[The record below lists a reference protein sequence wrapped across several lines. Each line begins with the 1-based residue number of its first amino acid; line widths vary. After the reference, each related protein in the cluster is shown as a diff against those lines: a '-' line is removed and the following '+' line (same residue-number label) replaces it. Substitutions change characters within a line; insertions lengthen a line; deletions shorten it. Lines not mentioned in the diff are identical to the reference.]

1 MNAFINKSLTI
12 IFFLVPALLHAQE
25 PEMADGLRAEGKIY
39 VLVAIILVI
48 LAGLIYFVLRLDNKL
63 SRLERD
69 VQKKD

>member
-1 MNAFINKSLTI
+1 MNASITRSLITVL
-12 IFFLVPALLHAQE
+12 FMAPALLRAQE

-48 LAGLIYFVLRLDNKL
+48 LAGLIYFVLRLDNKI
-63 SRLERD
+63 SRLERE

>member
-1 MNAFINKSLTI
+1 MNAFINKSLITVL
-12 IFFLVPALLHAQE
+12 FLAPALLRAQE
-25 PEMADGLRAEGKIY
+25 PEMADGIRAEGKIY

-69 VQKKD
+69 AQKKD